1 MPIFNQQEYYQ
12 NNNGGNG
19 GNPQQFN
26 SNQFVQPNEYGHEP
40 DNNMYNDEKQGLP
53 NPQGQTFDEA
63 FQVEKPKWNDI
74 PFTIFFLA
82 VVCGFIAIA
91 AITLRG
97 YSNTYSQ
104 QGSGIY
110 NSTSSFT
117 LNTNTVILFV
127 FVIVVS
133 LVIASATLLFA
144 RLHPKGFI
152 TTGIIVNIIMGLG
165 TAIAYFVLHYYSAAI
180 VFLVFTLISA
190 FCYWGMRSRIPF
202 SAEVLVTVI
211 DVMKSYKS
219 TLIVSALGLLISG
232 IFSLIFTAVVVATYM
247 KFDPKQSNEGCS
259 VSGGSCSKA
268 TLIGVLFFVFFAGYY
283 ITEVIRNVIHVT
295 ISGVYGTWYYL
306 SKSDQGQPK
315 WPASGA
321 FKRAMT
327 YSFGS
332 ICFGSLIVTFIDL
345 LKQGLNLLRQ
355 NASAAGE
362 QCAQCG
368 YLILDILLR
377 IIEWLARFFN
387 QYAYSYIALYGD
399 GYISAAKAT
408 WHLIRQKGIDAL
420 VNECLVGTALG
431 FYAMFNAYV
440 CALLAFLYVRLT
452 NPEYNSEG
460 TFYAPIVA
468 FSFVIALQISNIVT
482 QPLRSGT
489 STFFIAL
496 ARDPEIYQQSYPN
509 RFNAIAN
516 VYPNVFDKLR
526 TR

>member
-1 MPIFNQQEYYQ
+1 MPLFNQNQ
-12 NNNGGNG
+12 NQG
-19 GNPQQFN
+19 QQGQ
-26 SNQFVQPNEYGHEP
+26 NQDPFVQPHEYQGEP
-40 DNNMYNDEKQGLP
+40 DNNNYYGDEKQGLP

-82 VVCGFIAIA
+82 VVAGFIAVA
-91 AITLRG
+91 ALTLRG
-97 YSNTYSQ
+97 YAQTYAQ

-110 NSTSSFT
+110 NNTSSFT

-127 FVIVVS
+127 FVIVVA
-133 LVIASATLLFA
+133 LIIAASTLAFA
-144 RLHPKGFI
+144 RIHPKGFI
-152 TTGIIVNIIMGLG
+152 TTGIIVNIIMGIG
-165 TAIAYFVLHYYSAAI
+165 TAIAYFVMHYYSAAV

-190 FCYWGMRSRIPF
+190 WCYWSMRSRIPF

-211 DVMKSYKS
+211 DVMKNYKS
-219 TLIVSALGLLISG
+219 SLIVSALGLLVSG
-232 IFSLIFTAVVVATYM
+232 VFSILFSAVVVATYM
-247 KFDPKQSNEGCS
+247 KYDPKQSNEGCS
-259 VSGGSCSKA
+259 VSGGGCSKGK
-268 TLIGVLFFVFFAGYY
+268 LIGILVFVFFAGYY

-295 ISGVYGTWYYL
+295 ISGIYGTWYYL
-306 SKSDQGQPK
+306 SQSDQGQPK
-315 WPASGA
+315 HPASGA

-345 LKQGLNLLRQ
+345 LKQGLNILRQ

-362 QCAQCG
+362 NCAQCG
-368 YLILDILLR
+368 YLILDILLN

-387 QYAYSYIALYGD
+387 QYAYSYIALYGES
-399 GYISAAKAT
+399 YISSAKAT

-420 VNECLVGTALG
+420 VNQCLVGTALG
-431 FYAMFNAYV
+431 FYALFNAYT

-452 NPEYNSEG
+452 KPEYNSEG
-460 TFYAPIVA
+460 TFYAPVVA
-468 FSFVIALQISNIVT
+468 FTFTIAMQISNIVT

-496 ARDPEIYQQSYPN
+496 ARDPEVYQQSYPN
-509 RFNAIAN
+509 RFNKIAET
-516 VYPNVFDKLR
+516 YPNVFDKLR
-526 TR
+526 SR